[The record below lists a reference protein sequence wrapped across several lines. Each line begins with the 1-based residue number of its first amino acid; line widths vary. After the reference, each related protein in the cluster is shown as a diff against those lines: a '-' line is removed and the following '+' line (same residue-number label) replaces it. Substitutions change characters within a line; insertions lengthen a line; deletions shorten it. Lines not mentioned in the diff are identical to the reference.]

1 MRCKNCGFDN
11 AEGRYICENCGSPLF
26 DEDNEINPEN
36 DNENTKIIPN
46 ISQLEDAESVSPQ
59 GDPPHHDGNNEDDDE
74 EKSKNK
80 RNIIIIIVL
89 AVILVAM
96 TVGIIVSASLNKGKE
111 TTAAP
116 SNSVS
121 QTSETSTAKHSS
133 TKLHT
138 TTTEKETTTEQTTE
152 KQTEKET
159 TTKLAKYNVYID
171 VDGNGSVT
179 GDGNYE
185 KGKKVTLTAT
195 ADAGYKFDGW
205 FDNATGELVASGSK
219 YTVNVNADVHLT
231 AKFSVS
237 EDVQQ

>member
-46 ISQLEDAESVSPQ
+46 ISQLEDVESVSPQ
-59 GDPPHHDGNNEDDDE
+59 GEPPHHDGNNEDDDE

-116 SNSVS
+116 SSSVS

-133 TKLHT
+133 T
-138 TTTEKETTTEQTTE
+138 
-152 KQTEKET
+152 
-159 TTKLAKYNVYID
+159 
-171 VDGNGSVT
+171 
-179 GDGNYE
+179 
-185 KGKKVTLTAT
+185 
-195 ADAGYKFDGW
+195 
-205 FDNATGELVASGSK
+205 
-219 YTVNVNADVHLT
+219 
-231 AKFSVS
+231 
-237 EDVQQ
+237 